1 MYALPQVCEFQ
12 DVCCQCGRLVTN
24 ANLHIE
30 KQNKALRQ
38 AAIGLKCGTTEE
50 QQEGGKAKEVLREAR
65 RQTCA
70 PFLERWQNDDVYRAS
85 QVGKLVGQ
93 KKKVRRME
101 ECALLTTVIKLR
113 GKNWSGT
120 DKLGLTEEILVEP
133 RNKTRIHI
141 I

>member
-1 MYALPQVCEFQ
+1 MSNSR
-12 DVCCQCGRLVTN
+12 GR
-24 ANLHIE
+24 
-30 KQNKALRQ
+30 
-38 AAIGLKCGTTEE
+38 KCGTT
-50 QQEGGKAKEVLREAR
+50 QERKGGKAKEVLREAR
-65 RQTCA
+65 GQTYA

-120 DKLGLTEEILVEP
+120 DKIGPTEEVPVEP
-133 RNKTRIHI
+133 CNKARIHI

>member
-1 MYALPQVCEFQ
+1 MEPRKNNKRE
-12 DVCCQCGRLVTN
+12 
-24 ANLHIE
+24 E
-30 KQNKALRQ
+30 KRK
-38 AAIGLKCGTTEE
+38 KFF
-50 QQEGGKAKEVLREAR
+50 AKPE
-65 RQTCA
+65 
-70 PFLERWQNDDVYRAS
+70 
-85 QVGKLVGQ
+85 GKLVHHFWNDGRMMMCTEHL
-93 KKKVRRME
+93 KLENWLDRRRKVRRME